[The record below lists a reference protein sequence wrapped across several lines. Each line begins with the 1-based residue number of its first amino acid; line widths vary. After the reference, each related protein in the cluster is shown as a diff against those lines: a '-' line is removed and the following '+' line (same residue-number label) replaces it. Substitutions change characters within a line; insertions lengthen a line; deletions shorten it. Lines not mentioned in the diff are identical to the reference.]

1 MIKYYNDF
9 KDDGKINSE
18 KFKDYDP
25 FFESPDTVTHIGTA
39 IVSLKPLSYLIPV
52 KYDYKLVDYRLQ
64 KAGTVNIE
72 LIPCDSMGNVLSK
85 KDKAKSLK
93 NDSINFI
100 IEINSA
106 NLINPI
112 FEVNNF
118 CKFLKYHL

>member
-9 KDDGKINSE
+9 KEDGNINSE

-25 FFESPDTVTHIGTA
+25 FLESPDTVTHIGTA
-39 IVSLKPLSYLIPV
+39 IVSLKPLSYLLSV
-52 KYDYKLVDYRLQ
+52 QYDYKLVDYRLQ

-72 LIPCDSMGNVLSK
+72 LIPCDPMGNVLTK

-93 NDSINFI
+93 NDSVNFI

-118 CKFLKYHL
+118 SKLFLVL